1 MQIDT
6 NGILKND
13 IIKFIFQEIENF
25 ECQNISF
32 STFHYQLQHILKT
45 KSSSYNLSARVGY
58 PTILED
64 KKIGFLDVIWLDG
77 EKPIFAFEID
87 SNFDVK
93 SILKLLYINS
103 EFRFWIHYGEMTT
116 KDKYNLKDIDK
127 HCLITLINYPVLFN
141 LQPED
146 LQKLKKLCSDFKRY
160 ESQ

>member
-13 IIKFIFQEIENF
+13 IIKFIFQEIENI
-25 ECQNISF
+25 ECQNVSI

-58 PTILED
+58 PIILED
-64 KKIGFLDVIWLDG
+64 KKIGFLDVVWLDG
-77 EKPIFAFEID
+77 EKPIFAFEIV

-103 EFRFWIHYGEMTT
+103 EFRFLIHYGDMTNM
-116 KDKYNLKDIDK
+116 DIYNLKDIDK
-127 HCLITLINYPVLFN
+127 YSLITLIKYPVLFN
-141 LQPED
+141 LQPEE
-146 LQKLKKLCSDFKRY
+146 LQKLKKLCLDYKRY